1 MDEITLKISVE
12 QYTIIQKVL
21 EPYVKTSVNLANQ
34 FKIQQ
39 DLFGK
44 KIKEE
49 VKEQQ

>member
-12 QYTIIQKVL
+12 QYTIIQKLL